1 MNRKPHQTD
10 DSLETLESDAV
21 WKLLD
26 QAPLQAASPR
36 FLDDTVRAARLMEAP
51 QPWWKRLFAPAPLAG
66 LAGATA
72 ALVFTITQ
80 LTGPAPEPEKT
91 AALFES
97 EQAAA
102 IQEIA
107 AAETLI
113 AAVDHLDDFSDHE
126 LVSLIGF

>member
-1 MNRKPHQTD
+1 MNRKPFNTD
-10 DSLETLESDAV
+10 ESWEQDAV

-26 QAPLQAASPR
+26 QAPPASAGPR
-36 FLDDTVRAARLMEAP
+36 FVDDTVRAARLMGQPEA
-51 QPWWKRLFAPAPLAG
+51 WWKRLFAPAPLAG

-72 ALVFTITQ
+72 ALVFAAVS
-80 LTGPAPEPEKT
+80 LTTEPTPEAVSQT
-91 AALFES
+91 AAYDT

-107 AAETLI
+107 ETEMLI
-113 AAVDHLDDFSDHE
+113 AAADHLDDFSDNE